1 MPLKHLDRQAAMYT
15 HLSQPIGAGA
25 FDGQHGMSLA
35 ISSVVA
41 DGDISSAIACV
52 ETSGDVSAMTG
63 WETGAKARPAITR
76 IASSRRMVKLRLTNP
91 DSHKIAANE
100 RLQPLH
106 SVEIPVTV
114 TEIARWG
121 CTSPQWG
128 MSIIT
133 PQGSASSF
141 DHLGDFLRRC
151 ENNGGAITHHAR
163 RHDCRRTFLGSILA
177 GVGLEAQIALP
188 KGSRLAVGGRDAIGI
203 VTVGDG
209 FDLNSWFEFFKI
221 WVRASSHHS
230 SHATHHAAHALHATL
245 LRRLLRRSGL
255 GGVLEERQQVG
266 ANSGVL
272 DAIEGHF
279 IVRHHAVR
287 VGQPSI
293 QRSIVPDN
301 SRRFERLGVAF
312 EARQRA
318 SLPSPKI

>member
-1 MPLKHLDRQAAMYT
+1 MPTKPREVQAAMKT
-15 HLSQPIGAGA
+15 HLSQPTGVGA

-35 ISSVVA
+35 ISSAISEA
-41 DGDISSAIACV
+41 DILSAIACID
-52 ETSGDVSAMTG
+52 TSADESAMTG
-63 WETGAKARPAITR
+63 WDSGANAMPAIIR
-76 IASSRRMVKLRLTNP
+76 IASSRRMIKLRFTNP

-121 CTSPQWG
+121 CTSPPWG
-128 MSIIT
+128 MSTIT

-163 RHDCRRTFLGSILA
+163 RHDRRRTFLGSILA
-177 GVGLEAQIALP
+177 GVGPEAQIALP

-230 SHATHHAAHALHATL
+230 SHATHHATL

-255 GGVLEERQQVG
+255 GGLLEESQQID

-272 DAIEGHF
+272 DAIERHF
-279 IVRHHAVR
+279 IVRHHAIR
-287 VGQPSI
+287 VGQPTV
-293 QRSIVPDN
+293 QRSVVPDD
-301 SRRFERLGVAF
+301 SRRFERLGITL
-312 EARQRA
+312 EAR
-318 SLPSPKI
+318 

>member
-1 MPLKHLDRQAAMYT
+1 M

-25 FDGQHGMSLA
+25 FGGQHGISPA
-35 ISSVVA
+35 ISSVISEA
-41 DGDISSAIACV
+41 DILSAIACIDMS
-52 ETSGDVSAMTG
+52 EDVSAMTG
-63 WETGAKARPAITR
+63 WETGAKARPTITR
-76 IASSRRMVKLRLTNP
+76 IASSRRMVKLRVTNP

-163 RHDCRRTFLGSILA
+163 RHDCRRTLLGSILA

-230 SHATHHAAHALHATL
+230 SHATHHAPFHATL
-245 LRRLLRRSGL
+245 LRRLLRRSGP
-255 GGVLEERQQVG
+255 GGVLEESQQIG

-272 DAIEGHF
+272 DAIERHF

-301 SRRFERLGVAF
+301 SRCFERLGITL
-312 EARQRA
+312 EAR
-318 SLPSPKI
+318 

>member
-1 MPLKHLDRQAAMYT
+1 MPAKHLDMQTAMKT
-15 HLSQPIGAGA
+15 HLSQSIGAGA
-25 FDGQHGMSLA
+25 FDGQHGMSVA
-35 ISSVVA
+35 ISSVISEA
-41 DGDISSAIACV
+41 DILSAIACIDTSAD
-52 ETSGDVSAMTG
+52 ETAMTG
-63 WETGAKARPAITR
+63 WDSGANAMPAIIR
-76 IASSRRMVKLRLTNP
+76 IASSRRMIKLRFTNP

-121 CTSPQWG
+121 CTSPPWG
-128 MSIIT
+128 MSTIT

-141 DHLGDFLRRC
+141 DHLGNFLRRC

-163 RHDCRRTFLGSILA
+163 RHNRRRTFLGSILA
-177 GVGLEAQIALP
+177 GVGFEAQIALP

-230 SHATHHAAHALHATL
+230 SHATHHATL

-255 GGVLEERQQVG
+255 GGVFEESQQID

-272 DAIEGHF
+272 DAIERHF
-279 IVRHHAVR
+279 IARHHPVR

-301 SRRFERLGVAF
+301 SRRFERLGITL
-312 EARQRA
+312 EAR
-318 SLPSPKI
+318 

>member
-1 MPLKHLDRQAAMYT
+1 M

-25 FDGQHGMSLA
+25 FDGQHGMSPA
-35 ISSVVA
+35 ISSVMSEA
-41 DGDISSAIACV
+41 DILSAIACID
-52 ETSGDVSAMTG
+52 TSGDVSAMTG
-63 WETGAKARPAITR
+63 WETGANARPAITR
-76 IASSRRMVKLRLTNP
+76 IASSRRMVKLRFTNP

-100 RLQPLH
+100 RLRPPH

-128 MSIIT
+128 MSTIT

-151 ENNGGAITHHAR
+151 ENNGSAITHHAR

-188 KGSRLAVGGRDAIGI
+188 KGSSLAVGGRDAIGI

-230 SHATHHAAHALHATL
+230 SHATL
-245 LRRLLRRSGL
+245 LRRLLRRAGP
-255 GGVLEERQQVG
+255 GGVLEERQQICTN
-266 ANSGVL
+266 AAVL
-272 DAIEGHF
+272 DAFEEHF
-279 IVRHHAVR
+279 IVRHHANR

-293 QRSIVPDN
+293 LTSIVPDN
-301 SRRFERLGVAF
+301 SRRFERFEITL
-312 EARQRA
+312 EAR
-318 SLPSPKI
+318 

>member
-1 MPLKHLDRQAAMYT
+1 MKGYNHCMALK
-15 HLSQPIGAGA
+15 
-25 FDGQHGMSLA
+25 F
-35 ISSVVA
+35 
-41 DGDISSAIACV
+41 
-52 ETSGDVSAMTG
+52 
-63 WETGAKARPAITR
+63 
-76 IASSRRMVKLRLTNP
+76 
-91 DSHKIAANE
+91 
-100 RLQPLH
+100 RLQLL
-106 SVEIPVTV
+106 T
-114 TEIARWG
+114 RWG
-121 CTSPQWG
+121 CTSPPWG

-209 FDLNSWFEFFKI
+209 FDLNSWFEFLKI

-230 SHATHHAAHALHATL
+230 SHATHHAPFHAAL

-255 GGVLEERQQVG
+255 GGVLEERQQICTN
-266 ANSGVL
+266 AGVL

-279 IVRHHAVR
+279 IVWHHAIR

-301 SRRFERLGVAF
+301 SRRSERLGVAF
-312 EARQRA
+312 EARQSA
-318 SLPSPKI
+318 SLPSPKISETRSCHVSIGFERVAWCASPEVLLTARRVAQLR